1 MKTKHKITLVCTIL
15 EVAGV
20 IVGAIIGGVLERKNP
35 SFTLNH
41 YGETIILKKEDIQNM
56 AFENEELT
64 KEITDYEKKV
74 TNLENESKELA
85 IKLGAANGQLDDV
98 PTIQYQNCGLSIDG
112 EEKIINTDK
121 SLVLINGR
129 RYYSKDFVDNLLP
142 DNKSAIEKDNMLYIG
157 KIVKEKSNLFDRQ
170 MIDKSDDY
178 YVKIE
183 TNIKDTY
190 GTIHNKAIIFTHGNS
205 SITYNANRGYS
216 KMKCILTVLD
226 GEKGG
231 GIIQIE
237 SEQGILYTSEEITS
251 TTEPIELDIS
261 INQASRITIK
271 QLSDV
276 WSYNMVTDAVL
287 YNEE

>member
-129 RYYSKDFVDNLLP
+129 KYYSKDFVDNLLP

-170 MIDKSDDY
+170 MINKSRNVE
-178 YVKIE
+178 VKE
-183 TNIKDTY
+183 NARDTY
-190 GTIHNKAIIFTHGNS
+190 GNFYNKAVIVGHEINSITFNANREYSNLKFTIGVLEEKEGGSAIQIETEQGIIFTS
-205 SITYNANRGYS
+205 
-216 KMKCILTVLD
+216 
-226 GEKGG
+226 EK
-231 GIIQIE
+231 
-237 SEQGILYTSEEITS
+237 ITS
-251 TTEPIELDIS
+251 TTEPTQFDIP
-261 INQASRITIK
+261 INQASKITIRNLTK
-271 QLSDV
+271 DWNYV
-276 WSYNMVTDAVL
+276 IVADAIL

>member
-170 MIDKSDDY
+170 MIDKTSNDT
-178 YVKIE
+178 KIK
-183 TNIKDTY
+183 TNVKDTY
-190 GTIHNKAIIFTHGNS
+190 GNIHNKAVIFEYKKD
-205 SITYNANRGYS
+205 SITFNANKEYS

-251 TTEPIELDIS
+251 TTEPVEIDIS

-276 WSYNMVTDAVL
+276 WSYNMVTDAIL

>member
-1 MKTKHKITLVCTIL
+1 MKTKHKITLVCAIL

-74 TNLENESKELA
+74 NNLENESKELA
-85 IKLGAANGQLDDV
+85 IKLGVANGQLDDV

-121 SLVLINGR
+121 SSVLINGR
-129 RYYSKDFVDNLLP
+129 KYYSKDFVDNLLP

-170 MIDKSDDY
+170 MVDKSD
-178 YVKIE
+178 VSIE
-183 TNIKDTY
+183 TNVKDTY
-190 GTIHNKAIIFTHGNS
+190 GTIHNKAVVFALSEN
-205 SITYNANRGYS
+205 SITFNANKGYS
-216 KMKCILTVLD
+216 KLKCTIAVLD
-226 GEKGG
+226 GQKGG

-237 SEQGILYTSEEITS
+237 SEQGVLYTSEEITS

-271 QLSDV
+271 QLSGR

>member
-170 MIDKSDDY
+170 MIDKTSNDT
-178 YVKIE
+178 KIK
-183 TNIKDTY
+183 TNVKDTY
-190 GTIHNKAIIFTHGNS
+190 GNIHNKAVIFEYKKD
-205 SITYNANRGYS
+205 SITFNANKEYS

-251 TTEPIELDIS
+251 TTEPVEIDIS

>member
-1 MKTKHKITLVCTIL
+1 MNKNTISI
-15 EVAGV
+15 
-20 IVGAIIGGVLERKNP
+20 IVAIIGFIATITAAIIGVMWGKENVSITVNIDGKSVTLKND
-35 SFTLNH
+35 
-41 YGETIILKKEDIQNM
+41 DIQEIANN
-56 AFENEELT
+56 NEEL
-64 KEITDYEKKV
+64 KNNASDYEKQINNLKE
-74 TNLENESKELA
+74 TNENLLG
-85 IKLGAANGQLDDV
+85 KLGIANGKLDDV

-121 SLVLINGR
+121 SSVLINGR

-142 DNKSAIEKDNMLYIG
+142 ENKSAMEKDNILYIG

-170 MIDKSDDY
+170 MVDKSDAS
-178 YVKIE
+178 IE
-183 TNIKDTY
+183 TNVKDTY
-190 GTIHNKAIIFTHGNS
+190 GTIHNKAVIFALSEN
-205 SITYNANRGYS
+205 SITFNANKGYS
-216 KMKCILTVLD
+216 KLKCTIAVLD
-226 GEKGG
+226 GQKGG

-237 SEQGILYTSEEITS
+237 SEQGVLYTSEEITS

-271 QLSDV
+271 QLSGR